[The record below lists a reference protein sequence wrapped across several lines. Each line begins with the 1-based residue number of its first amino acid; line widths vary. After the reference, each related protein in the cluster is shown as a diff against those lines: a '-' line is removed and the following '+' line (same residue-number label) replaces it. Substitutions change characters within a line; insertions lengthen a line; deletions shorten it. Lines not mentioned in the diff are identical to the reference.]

1 MKRLLALAPALL
13 MALPALAQEAPEGA
27 YKDLWCGI
35 AFGTATEQA
44 PNATPE
50 QLTEARAAT
59 EPTQEQIDMIAQD
72 DMIQHL
78 TTGGQSL
85 IEGASAAYLEAGFT
99 AEQFATVQTEL
110 GPKVVEQVSGT
121 GEAEFAF
128 EDCFAL
134 LPPQE

>member
-1 MKRLLALAPALL
+1 MKRLLVLAPALF

-27 YKDLWCGI
+27 YRDLWCGI

-50 QLTEARAAT
+50 QLAEARAAT

-78 TTGGQSL
+78 TVGGQGL
-85 IEGASAAYLEAGFT
+85 IDSAKAAYIEATFT
-99 AEQFATVQTEL
+99 EEQFATVQTEL
-110 GPKVVEQVSGT
+110 SPKVVEQVTGT